1 MDVLLSDEFKSRVED
16 ELAELADKRR
26 NENDKRLKEE
36 HDAQMQKQG
45 AKDAHK
51 EEPDAQTQTPHKPHL
66 VDKAC
71 TEEGSKK
78 GQGKG
83 KANTTWQGDTQQG
96 VGPGWVDTSGGDEGW
111 TGWGGTKG
119 GGSHSEE
126 WSKKGQGKGK
136 ATTTWQ
142 GDTQQGVGPGW
153 VDTSGGDEGWT
164 GWGGTKGG
172 GSHTEE
178 WSKKGQ
184 GKGKA
189 NTTWQGDT
197 QQGVGPGWVDTS
209 GGDEGWTGWG
219 GTKGG
224 GSRNEEWSKK
234 GQGKGKANTT
244 WQGDTQQ
251 GVGPGWVDTSG
262 GDEGWTG
269 WGGTK
274 GGGSRNEEWSKKGQ
288 GKGKANT
295 TWQGDTQQGVGPG
308 WVDTSGGDEGWTG
321 WGGTK
326 GGGSRNE
333 EWSKKGQGKGK
344 ANTTWQGDTQQGV
357 GPGWVDTSGG
367 DEGWTGWGG
376 TKGGGSKGKGRK
388 ETTSPWA
395 DDWWQDWGTNQDREY
410 PREAQQ
416 GMARSQWGNGND
428 IMQNRKR
435 MRTWDGH
442 NNGWKGSGKGTN
454 GCDWMPI
461 DPRLIEE
468 GTRAQV

>member
-36 HDAQMQKQG
+36 HDAQMQQQG

-66 VDKAC
+66 VDAAC

-83 KANTTWQGDTQQG
+83 KAKTTWQGDTQQG
-96 VGPGWVDTSGGDEGW
+96 VGLGWVDTSGGDE
-111 TGWGGTKG
+111 
-119 GGSHSEE
+119 
-126 WSKKGQGKGK
+126 
-136 ATTTWQ
+136 
-142 GDTQQGVGPGW
+142 
-153 VDTSGGDEGWT
+153 
-164 GWGGTKGG
+164 
-172 GSHTEE
+172 
-178 WSKKGQ
+178 
-184 GKGKA
+184 
-189 NTTWQGDT
+189 
-197 QQGVGPGWVDTS
+197 
-209 GGDEGWTGWG
+209 WTGWG

-224 GSRNEEWSKK
+224 GSRTEEGSKK
-234 GQGKGKANTT
+234 GQGKGKA
-244 WQGDTQQ
+244 
-251 GVGPGWVDTSG
+251 
-262 GDEGWTG
+262 
-269 WGGTK
+269 K
-274 GGGSRNEEWSKKGQ
+274 
-288 GKGKANT
+288 T

>member
-51 EEPDAQTQTPHKPHL
+51 EEPDAQTQTPHKPHS

-83 KANTTWQGDTQQG
+83 KA
-96 VGPGWVDTSGGDEGW
+96 
-111 TGWGGTKG
+111 K
-119 GGSHSEE
+119 
-126 WSKKGQGKGK
+126 
-136 ATTTWQ
+136 
-142 GDTQQGVGPGW
+142 
-153 VDTSGGDEGWT
+153 
-164 GWGGTKGG
+164 
-172 GSHTEE
+172 
-178 WSKKGQ
+178 
-184 GKGKA
+184 
-189 NTTWQGDT
+189 
-197 QQGVGPGWVDTS
+197 
-209 GGDEGWTGWG
+209 
-219 GTKGG
+219 
-224 GSRNEEWSKK
+224 
-234 GQGKGKANTT
+234 
-244 WQGDTQQ
+244 
-251 GVGPGWVDTSG
+251 
-262 GDEGWTG
+262 
-269 WGGTK
+269 
-274 GGGSRNEEWSKKGQ
+274 
-288 GKGKANT
+288 
-295 TWQGDTQQGVGPG
+295 
-308 WVDTSGGDEGWTG
+308 
-321 WGGTK
+321 
-326 GGGSRNE
+326 
-333 EWSKKGQGKGK
+333 
-344 ANTTWQGDTQQGV
+344 TTWQGDTQQGV

-468 GTRAQV
+468 GARAQV

>member
-36 HDAQMQKQG
+36 HDAQMQQQG

-96 VGPGWVDTSGGDEGW
+96 VGLGWVDTSGGDE
-111 TGWGGTKG
+111 
-119 GGSHSEE
+119 
-126 WSKKGQGKGK
+126 
-136 ATTTWQ
+136 
-142 GDTQQGVGPGW
+142 
-153 VDTSGGDEGWT
+153 
-164 GWGGTKGG
+164 
-172 GSHTEE
+172 
-178 WSKKGQ
+178 
-184 GKGKA
+184 
-189 NTTWQGDT
+189 
-197 QQGVGPGWVDTS
+197 
-209 GGDEGWTGWG
+209 WTGWG

-224 GSRNEEWSKK
+224 GSRTEEGSKK
-234 GQGKGKANTT
+234 GQGKGKA
-244 WQGDTQQ
+244 
-251 GVGPGWVDTSG
+251 
-262 GDEGWTG
+262 
-269 WGGTK
+269 K
-274 GGGSRNEEWSKKGQ
+274 
-288 GKGKANT
+288 
-295 TWQGDTQQGVGPG
+295 
-308 WVDTSGGDEGWTG
+308 
-321 WGGTK
+321 
-326 GGGSRNE
+326 
-333 EWSKKGQGKGK
+333 
-344 ANTTWQGDTQQGV
+344 TTWQGDTQQGV

>member
-36 HDAQMQKQG
+36 HDAQMQQQG

-66 VDKAC
+66 VDAAC

-83 KANTTWQGDTQQG
+83 KA
-96 VGPGWVDTSGGDEGW
+96 
-111 TGWGGTKG
+111 K
-119 GGSHSEE
+119 
-126 WSKKGQGKGK
+126 
-136 ATTTWQ
+136 
-142 GDTQQGVGPGW
+142 
-153 VDTSGGDEGWT
+153 
-164 GWGGTKGG
+164 
-172 GSHTEE
+172 
-178 WSKKGQ
+178 
-184 GKGKA
+184 
-189 NTTWQGDT
+189 
-197 QQGVGPGWVDTS
+197 
-209 GGDEGWTGWG
+209 
-219 GTKGG
+219 
-224 GSRNEEWSKK
+224 
-234 GQGKGKANTT
+234 
-244 WQGDTQQ
+244 
-251 GVGPGWVDTSG
+251 
-262 GDEGWTG
+262 
-269 WGGTK
+269 
-274 GGGSRNEEWSKKGQ
+274 
-288 GKGKANT
+288 
-295 TWQGDTQQGVGPG
+295 
-308 WVDTSGGDEGWTG
+308 
-321 WGGTK
+321 
-326 GGGSRNE
+326 
-333 EWSKKGQGKGK
+333 
-344 ANTTWQGDTQQGV
+344 TTWQGDTQQGV

-395 DDWWQDWGTNQDREY
+395 DDWWQDWGTTQDREY

>member
-16 ELAELADKRR
+16 ESAELADKRR

-36 HDAQMQKQG
+36 HDAQMQQQG

-66 VDKAC
+66 VDAAC
-71 TEEGSKK
+71 PEEGSKK

-83 KANTTWQGDTQQG
+83 KA
-96 VGPGWVDTSGGDEGW
+96 
-111 TGWGGTKG
+111 K
-119 GGSHSEE
+119 
-126 WSKKGQGKGK
+126 
-136 ATTTWQ
+136 
-142 GDTQQGVGPGW
+142 
-153 VDTSGGDEGWT
+153 
-164 GWGGTKGG
+164 
-172 GSHTEE
+172 
-178 WSKKGQ
+178 
-184 GKGKA
+184 
-189 NTTWQGDT
+189 
-197 QQGVGPGWVDTS
+197 
-209 GGDEGWTGWG
+209 
-219 GTKGG
+219 
-224 GSRNEEWSKK
+224 
-234 GQGKGKANTT
+234 
-244 WQGDTQQ
+244 
-251 GVGPGWVDTSG
+251 
-262 GDEGWTG
+262 
-269 WGGTK
+269 
-274 GGGSRNEEWSKKGQ
+274 
-288 GKGKANT
+288 
-295 TWQGDTQQGVGPG
+295 
-308 WVDTSGGDEGWTG
+308 
-321 WGGTK
+321 
-326 GGGSRNE
+326 
-333 EWSKKGQGKGK
+333 
-344 ANTTWQGDTQQGV
+344 TTWQGDTQQGV

>member
-36 HDAQMQKQG
+36 HDAQMQQQG

-83 KANTTWQGDTQQG
+83 KA
-96 VGPGWVDTSGGDEGW
+96 
-111 TGWGGTKG
+111 K
-119 GGSHSEE
+119 
-126 WSKKGQGKGK
+126 
-136 ATTTWQ
+136 
-142 GDTQQGVGPGW
+142 
-153 VDTSGGDEGWT
+153 
-164 GWGGTKGG
+164 
-172 GSHTEE
+172 
-178 WSKKGQ
+178 
-184 GKGKA
+184 
-189 NTTWQGDT
+189 
-197 QQGVGPGWVDTS
+197 
-209 GGDEGWTGWG
+209 
-219 GTKGG
+219 
-224 GSRNEEWSKK
+224 
-234 GQGKGKANTT
+234 
-244 WQGDTQQ
+244 
-251 GVGPGWVDTSG
+251 
-262 GDEGWTG
+262 
-269 WGGTK
+269 
-274 GGGSRNEEWSKKGQ
+274 
-288 GKGKANT
+288 
-295 TWQGDTQQGVGPG
+295 
-308 WVDTSGGDEGWTG
+308 
-321 WGGTK
+321 
-326 GGGSRNE
+326 
-333 EWSKKGQGKGK
+333 
-344 ANTTWQGDTQQGV
+344 TTWQGDTQQGV